1 MAARRTTSRAKMS
14 IPMYLAC
21 VLLCLT
27 LAFIW
32 GNSLMGAELSGSL
45 SQWLAKLLGFT
56 EPGPAGEPVVTDGL
70 LRKLAHVCE
79 FGFLGFLLSWLA
91 RMTRQT
97 PRAHWLAPIVTGFLC
112 ACADETIQLFM
123 PDRGGSLFDVWLDF
137 SGYMTG
143 VACFNAIYA
152 VIHRKKA

>member
-1 MAARRTTSRAKMS
+1 MIRRTRGRMA
-14 IPMYLAC
+14 LC
-21 VLLCLT
+21 GVLLCLT

-32 GNSLMGAELSGSL
+32 GNSLMGAELSGSI
-45 SQWLAKLLGFT
+45 SQWLAILLGFT

-79 FGFLGFLLSWLA
+79 FGYLGFLLSWLA

-112 ACADETIQLFM
+112 ACADETIQLFV
-123 PDRGGSLFDVWLDF
+123 PGRGPALRDVGIDTLGICLGTALMCPI
-137 SGYMTG
+137 SH
-143 VACFNAIYA
+143 VK
-152 VIHRKKA
+152 RKIK